1 MFAQSIGTTFTWCGN
16 HVGLLSHYSY
26 TGFYTFEIQV
36 LVTISQ
42 FKLCLKILRGNTM
55 KKKIKTHF

>member
-16 HVGLLSHYSY
+16 HVGLLSHYAY

-36 LVTISQ
+36 PTRNNKSIQ
-42 FKLCLKILRGNTM
+42 TMFKEYVGTR
-55 KKKIKTHF
+55 